1 MNVTLPEH
9 YSALLRHYRP
19 TLVLGAG
26 IAAVLLVLVSL
37 QEWKRNEMNEALDSI
52 ELRDLQVGVGQGG
65 GEQFGTGVFGTLQN
79 HGQLVISEA
88 TVRVDFINDAGE
100 VSSSHKFFP
109 VNRWS
114 FDDPRR
120 LAPGDVRDFGF
131 LLDEV
136 APEDW
141 SGQVDAELIH
151 LNYQ

>member
-1 MNVTLPEH
+1 
-9 YSALLRHYRP
+9 
-19 TLVLGAG
+19 
-26 IAAVLLVLVSL
+26 
-37 QEWKRNEMNEALDSI
+37 MNEALDSI

-141 SGQVDAELIH
+141 SGQVEAELIP